1 MVSALLDHLADVED
15 VTPVGRR
22 VAQLRDRAV
31 ALVVQRPYWALQT
44 KQPAALYGPVE
55 LP

>member
-31 ALVVQRPYWALQT
+31 ALVVQRPLLG
-44 KQPAALYGPVE
+44 AADEAAGCPV
-55 LP
+55 